1 MKPPKMKGSS
11 KRGVGEVIGN
21 LIILMSSVV
30 LATTVM
36 FWGLSL
42 QSGTQASYSE
52 AIRQSNDQITE
63 QLSIDEVY
71 FNSGP
76 PKSIKVYVRSFGD
89 IPLRVVQIYVDG
101 VAYTTTNTTIVAR
114 ASAGVDTQ
122 YTGWT
127 SGSTYIIRV
136 ATLRGN
142 VYEQSF
148 KAP

>member
-1 MKPPKMKGSS
+1 MKPPKMKRSS

-52 AIRQSNDQITE
+52 AIRQSNDQVTE

-71 FNSGP
+71 FSGP
-76 PKSIKVYVRSFGD
+76 TSIRVYVRSFGD

-101 VAYTTTNTTIVAR
+101 TACTITTPETTIVAR
-114 ASAGVDTQ
+114 ASLGVDATCTLW
-122 YTGWT
+122 TGGT
-127 SGSTYIIRV
+127 TYIIRV
-136 ATLRGN
+136 ATLRGST
-142 VYEQSF
+142 YERSF